1 MALLPIICVL
11 LKSRPTAQF
20 SKLPN
25 GIVQTLNLPYSN
37 CLLFLLSNFLLKGS
51 VVAGKGDMFLL
62 ETNDNKVYLAEV
74 DKQKNGDSK
83 SKKELNHDEKETSSH
98 NYEAEGANGD
108 YTDSY
113 EAADKQG
120 NKSEMIKNES
130 EDDDDIIITD
140 SLKSKLAAA
149 RRRRKKK
156 GSDYSS
162 VGKDSSEKKE
172 NRDSKYLT
180 QIRSIFHKFHQ
191 CLGRL
196 KAAQCASILQTQYS
210 FSDQE
215 KKEQVIFRCCSDV
228 KMS

>member
-1 MALLPIICVL
+1 M
-11 LKSRPTAQF
+11 
-20 SKLPN
+20 
-25 GIVQTLNLPYSN
+25 
-37 CLLFLLSNFLLKGS
+37 
-51 VVAGKGDMFLL
+51 AGKGDMFLL

-120 NKSEMIKNES
+120 NESEMIKNKS
-130 EDDDDIIITD
+130 KDFIYITG
-140 SLKSKLAAA
+140 LLQSKLAAA
-149 RRRRKKK
+149 RRRRQKKKK

-162 VGKDSSEKKE
+162 VGKDSSEKKQ
-172 NRDSKYLT
+172 NSKYLT
-180 QIRSIFHKFHQ
+180 QIRSIFHQFYQ
-191 CLGRL
+191 CSARL
-196 KAAQCASILQTQYS
+196 RAAQCASILQTQYS

-215 KKEQVIFRCCSDV
+215 KKEQGVFRCCSDV

>member
-113 EAADKQG
+113 EAADIQG

-130 EDDDDIIITD
+130 EDFIYITGL
-140 SLKSKLAAA
+140 LKRKLAAA

-156 GSDYSS
+156 RKGSDHSF
-162 VGKDSSEKKE
+162 VGKDSSEEKK
-172 NRDSKYLT
+172 NSKYLK
-180 QIRSIFHKFHQ
+180 I
-191 CLGRL
+191 
-196 KAAQCASILQTQYS
+196 
-210 FSDQE
+210 
-215 KKEQVIFRCCSDV
+215 
-228 KMS
+228 